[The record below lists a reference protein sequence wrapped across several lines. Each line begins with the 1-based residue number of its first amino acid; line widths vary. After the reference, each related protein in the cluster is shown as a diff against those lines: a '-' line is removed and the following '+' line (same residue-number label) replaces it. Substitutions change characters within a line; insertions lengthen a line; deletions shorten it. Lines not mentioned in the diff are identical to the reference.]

1 MHFSVFETF
10 ISLYLQV
17 TKTLMKEAGIVYTTT
32 EVPDD
37 ENSPYFG
44 LLSDDLSLIRP
55 NYEAMIKAGQ
65 LKVTDQRSNFL

>member
-1 MHFSVFETF
+1 
-10 ISLYLQV
+10 
-17 TKTLMKEAGIVYTTT
+17 MKEAGTVYTTT

-65 LKVTDQRSNFL
+65 LKVTDQRSNFLLVYI